1 MTPDQH
7 EPVRIGDPTRRG
19 AQRPMRRG
27 RRGRRRGV
35 SRRGRVLRTSVLTV
49 LLVCA
54 GWLAF
59 SVGGALTAPGTDSTA
74 ARLAEWARTHHL
86 GFVVTSLEQAQ
97 YAMNKPQAGGT
108 VAGGIPTIGQA
119 GGSATAPFTRH
130 QKTAAP
136 PAPITPLA
144 PSSLAREGQWQDLY
158 SVNGATAARVA
169 LLRPDTVHTSY
180 LVNVVWMDPNLVNFK
195 LFQGYQVPGGPSV
208 APNKLSGPDV
218 SNVLATFNSGFQMVD
233 AHGGYW
239 QNGTTI
245 KPLVKGG
252 ASMILGKDGHLNVG
266 AWPGGTPGNNVAA
279 VRQNLSLLIE
289 NGKISPLVGS
299 TKTNAWGR
307 TVGNASFVWRTGI
320 GVRSDGTIVFVLG
333 PAMDVQT
340 LANVLQHAGAVNA
353 MELDINQD
361 WTNYLTYTHPA
372 SGKALPKRLGVDTK
386 PNLSRYLHPSTRDFV
401 GVFGR

>member
-1 MTPDQH
+1 M
-7 EPVRIGDPTRRG
+7 
-19 AQRPMRRG
+19 
-27 RRGRRRGV
+27 
-35 SRRGRVLRTSVLTV
+35 LRTGVLTV
-49 LLVCA
+49 LLVFA

-97 YAMNKPQAGGT
+97 YAMNKPKAGGT
-108 VAGGIPTIGQA
+108 VAGGIPTIGPA
-119 GGSATAPFTRH
+119 DNGTAAPSTH

-169 LLRPDTVHTSY
+169 LLRPDTTHTSY
-180 LVNVVWMDPNLVNFK
+180 LVNVVWMDPNLVSFK
-195 LFQGYQVPGGPSV
+195 LFQGYKVPGGKAV
-208 APNKLSGPDV
+208 APNELKGPDLTK
-218 SNVLATFNSGFQMVD
+218 VLATFNSGFQMFD
-233 AHGGYW
+233 ASGGYW
-239 QNGTTI
+239 QNGTAI
-245 KPLVKGG
+245 KPLVKGR
-252 ASMILGKDGHLNVG
+252 ASMILGKDGHLNVK
-266 AWPGGTPGNNVAA
+266 AWPGGTPAPSIAA

-289 NGKISPLVGS
+289 KGKISALVNS
-299 TKTNAWGR
+299 TQTNVWGK
-307 TVGNASFVWRTGI
+307 TVGNASFVWRSGI
-320 GVRSDGTIVFVLG
+320 GVRADGSVVFVVG

-353 MELDINQD
+353 MELDINPD

-372 SGKALPKRLGVDTK
+372 PGTAVPKRLGDDTR
-386 PNLSRYLHPSTRDFV
+386 PSLVRYLHPSTRDFV

>member
-1 MTPDQH
+1 M
-7 EPVRIGDPTRRG
+7 
-19 AQRPMRRG
+19 
-27 RRGRRRGV
+27 
-35 SRRGRVLRTSVLTV
+35 LTV
-49 LLVCA
+49 LLVFA

-97 YAMNKPQAGGT
+97 YAMNKPKAGGT
-108 VAGGIPTIGQA
+108 VAGGIPTIGPA
-119 GGSATAPFTRH
+119 DNGTAAPSTH

-136 PAPITPLA
+136 PAPIVPLA
-144 PSSLAREGQWQDLY
+144 PSSLAHEGQWQDLY
-158 SVNGATAARVA
+158 SVKGATAARVA
-169 LLRPDTVHTSY
+169 LLRPDTTHTSY
-180 LVNVVWMDPNLVNFK
+180 LVNVVWMDPHLLKFT
-195 LFQGYQVPGGPSV
+195 LFQGYKVPGSPMV
-208 APNKLSGPDV
+208 APDKLAGSAL
-218 SNVLATFNSGFQMVD
+218 SHVLATFNSGFQMFD

-239 QNGTTI
+239 QNGTTV

-266 AWPGGTPGNNVAA
+266 AWPGGTPGHNIAA

-289 NGKISPLVGS
+289 KGKISPLVGS

-320 GVRSDGTIVFVLG
+320 GVRSDGSIVFVVG

-372 SGKALPKRLGVDTK
+372 SGTAVPKRLGVDTA

-401 GVFGR
+401 GVFAR